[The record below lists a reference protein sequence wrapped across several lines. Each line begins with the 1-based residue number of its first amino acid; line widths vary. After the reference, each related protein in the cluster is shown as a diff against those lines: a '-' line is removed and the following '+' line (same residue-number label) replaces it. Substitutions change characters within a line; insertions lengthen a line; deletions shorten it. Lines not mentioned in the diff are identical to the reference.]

1 MQTSNINTSYL
12 EYNFVNGVK
21 DVTDRELFTKTVS
34 NKLND
39 TVMSAQDYILHL
51 KEKYGSVKVKS
62 VGKTQAELDAV
73 GKAMGGSDVII
84 APNMIEKMAAN
95 PELANAYE
103 TKIDAFFA
111 DEPRMQRIFAAKGLT
126 YEVCGAVIHEDGTL
140 TLICGGGDSPERVA
154 EVNRINRERDEARAL
169 ARKLYFQQS
178 RQASQQRRD
187 DYNAAVMKAYEEKM
201 DIDIFY
207 IWERL
212 LKSQDFGMN
221 TGILKALTKLNY
233 L

>member
-1 MQTSNINTSYL
+1 METSSINSAYSN
-12 EYNFVNGVK
+12 YNFVNGIR
-21 DVTDRELFTKTVS
+21 DVTDKELFTKTVS
-34 NKLND
+34 NKLNAASM
-39 TVMSAQDYILHL
+39 TSQQYITHL
-51 KEKYGSVKVKS
+51 KEKYGSVTIKS
-62 VGKTQAELDAV
+62 VGKTQPELDAL
-73 GKAMGGSDVII
+73 GKTMGGSDVVI

-103 TKIDAFFA
+103 SKIDAFFA
-111 DEPRMQRIFAAKGLT
+111 DEPRMQKIFAAKDLT

-140 TLICGGGDSPERVA
+140 TLICGGGDTPERVA
-154 EVNRINRERDEARAL
+154 EVNRINREKDEAKAL

-178 RQASQQRRD
+178 QEAAQQRRE
-187 DYNAAVMKAYEEKM
+187 DYNTAVMKAYEEKM

-221 TGILKALTKLNY
+221 TGILKALMSLSNQ
-233 L
+233 